1 MRKTP
6 NIATMASLSPY
17 QFLQREHCF
26 MSDIDL
32 RDLRDA
38 FGSFATGVTVVT
50 TLCNVDLMAKTPVAM
65 TANSFCSVSLDPPLV
80 LWSIDKKAK
89 SFDAFSKSEHFA
101 VHILHGGQRELSSI
115 CATRNADKFANE
127 AWRSGIEG
135 VPILADYN
143 TCFQCSV
150 EHKYDGGDHEII
162 VGRVLDFDNNER
174 ESHTNPLLFYRGKYT
189 EVA

>member
-1 MRKTP
+1 MA
-6 NIATMASLSPY
+6 NINP
-17 QFLQREHCF
+17 
-26 MSDIDL
+26 

-50 TLCNVDLMAKTPVAM
+50 ALCKVDSIVEVPVAM
-65 TANSFCSVSLDPPLV
+65 TANSFCSISLDPPLV

-89 SFDAFSKSEHFA
+89 SFDAFSQSRHFA
-101 VHILHGGQRELSSI
+101 VHILHGGQEELSSI

-127 AWRSGIEG
+127 TWRSGIEG
-135 VPILADYN
+135 VPILNDYI

-150 EHKYDGGDHEII
+150 EHQYDGGDHQII

-189 EVA
+189 KVA